1 MTHLGSVE
9 GTGVEGS
16 DAPDERALAG
26 AATTPEG
33 WATADLCDAHPD
45 TARPLAPGFQDYGGR
60 AVFEGIVSTVQVR
73 ADYRPVLAALQE
85 EGHGR
90 VLLVDGGGIR
100 DRAILGERLLTMA
113 HARGWAGVVVFGAV
127 RDTRHTR
134 TIPVGLRALGTFPR
148 RGDTA
153 GPHARDVAV
162 EVAGVR
168 VVPGDRL
175 YADTDGI
182 VVLAAGAA

>member
-1 MTHLGSVE
+1 MRNSE
-9 GTGVEGS
+9 G
-16 DAPDERALAG
+16 PDERALAG

-45 TARPLAPGFQDYGGR
+45 TARPLAPVFHDYGGR
-60 AVFEGIVSTVQVR
+60 AVFEGVVSTVQVR

-85 EGHGR
+85 EGRGR
-90 VLLVDGGGIR
+90 VLVVDGGGIR
-100 DRAILGERLLTMA
+100 DRAILGERLLTTA

-134 TIPVGLRALGTFPR
+134 AIPVSLRALGTFPR

-153 GPHARDVAV
+153 GAPARDVAV

-168 VVPGDRL
+168 IAPGDRL
-175 YADTDGI
+175 YADADGI
-182 VVLAAGAA
+182 VVLPAEHVAG